1 MATLKE
7 LADRTGCSPA
17 AISRILNADP
27 TLSVSE
33 ETRRRVLEEA
43 GRLNYSASKSR
54 RGRAP
59 KPLMRVGLA
68 EMLSGSRQL
77 DDPYFLYLGN
87 HVRQGC
93 QERKYACIPLEH
105 TEGGFLLPE
114 GEGVDGIVAVGYFP
128 PEQIQALEAI
138 SKQLVFLDFSP
149 DEIRY
154 DSVELGYEPGIRLAL
169 EALTSLGHRRL
180 AFAGPPDRP
189 YGQPGPEPRYQAFLH
204 LTAAQS
210 QLNCR
215 VVHCPMQGRAI
226 ESNLTALLSHPED
239 RPTALVCANEE
250 IALAAVRTAEHLG
263 LDIPG
268 DLSVVSFN
276 DTPRSALVRPAL
288 TSVSVHTQEMANA
301 ALRLLADR
309 VLGSVPAPRTWPQ
322 KVVVPPSLSLRES
335 TGPSNC

>member
-68 EMLSGSRQL
+68 EMLSSSRQL

-105 TEGGFLLPE
+105 REGGFLLPE
-114 GEGVDGIVAVGYFP
+114 GETVDGIVAVGYFP
-128 PEQIQALEAI
+128 PEQIQALESI

-154 DSVELGYEPGIRLAL
+154 DSVELGYELGIRLAL
-169 EALTSLGHRRL
+169 EALTALGHRRL
-180 AFAGPPDRP
+180 AFAGPADRP

-204 LTAAQS
+204 LTAPQPDLTC
-210 QLNCR
+210 Q
-215 VVHCPMQGRAI
+215 VVPCPMQGRAI
-226 ESNLTALLSHPED
+226 EPNLTELLSHPQN
-239 RPTALVCANEE
+239 RPTALLCANEE
-250 IALAAVRTAEHLG
+250 IALAAARTAEHLG
-263 LDIPG
+263 LRIPE